1 MDQQPTAPATT
12 GEQSPNTQPCLCLAV
27 TEVSNFVR
35 LQYCERYLALLYER
49 KQLKGGIYA
58 LSSLADPSYK
68 EHGQIA
74 EGEVEKELEKYNYLK
89 LCPKK
94 TKEGVKEEQ
103 KAQIQWED
111 FVEALK
117 NELENF
123 SSDREKKYYAREVE
137 ICTKV
142 HDFCLIGRIDFIL
155 VDITKVGE
163 QNTGDN
169 TPNQRQNEKAGTSP
183 ASQNSEANALTQS
196 ENPSRSASTEEQNAS
211 KKPINLKL
219 TIIEVKATRHTRSYH
234 YLQLAQYHYILE
246 RGASPLKEYLEQ
258 HLGLPSENI
267 TFAYRLV
274 YADLGAQEISGLFEE
289 PPRESPI
296 GRFKPETF
304 EITKEDL
311 PRLLAEEGP
320 LMRVKKEWEE
330 KREELLKRPYV
341 LNSRCDYCPVNIPCL
356 LKAHENKDIEL
367 LGLSF
372 NANYVLRE
380 EGLKTIDDLA
390 KRDDR
395 ENEAKLKNAISKMDV
410 PIHPEEIRRRA
421 EVNMKR
427 YKGNPGSMS
436 LSHKGTSEEDP
447 LEKGYGNLPDYTEKY
462 GKHKDLIRVYLIV
475 EKDPLM
481 ERLNALVAHVV
492 MKQAPPSKDD
502 DEARKEYRER
512 FKSFIRT
519 KYLPLSPPKW
529 KPEPLAC
536 LEAEQWLWKGEGDSF
551 TIMILRTSQW
561 KGGKEDDCREH
572 GMIRCFLKNLTNEIK
587 NIANGENIKIH
598 FYVWSHQDV
607 KDLLSAILR
616 GGENAVGTLKAFWH
630 LMGLR
635 PEAEGEQLIYSSLKD
650 EIAFRYA
657 VSTTALSVLTLTYL
671 FNSPGQGWFAWPLE
685 VERNLWDSLFSFVYL
700 YKDREYGNWDMSSS
714 DLRNELKRF
723 PKPVRIEVRSCN
735 IDAIPPKD
743 WRKFWKLRKSGSSP
757 SLFESSSEPVDSSTS
772 KKEHKDCCCSSSGEG
787 ANSEE
792 PENSPSVLKASPE
805 ELSGVEPNMD
815 MNEGVEDYLDS
826 TSDRLE
832 EEGPP
837 QGKLFAFSFGRL
849 SKRSQEQQLPLPDLP
864 NPKGKKPSGKSTSTP
879 SGSSPA
885 SPSSKPL
892 IPEYLALKA
901 LALRWIE
908 EGIWPKNTMIDKQP
922 IEKKKLLEFTLSGT
936 EDIIE
941 TCIDFLEID
950 QGAKLARWWEEMRKP
965 SLHRVLEGNALILS
979 NITISESN
987 SEPNNMEM
995 SAKIKDV
1002 SLDLSPEKKD
1012 VSLDLSGLSSFQ
1024 ENDYV
1029 RVRVYKKEEIIGE
1042 LTAQIVQIDW
1052 DKKDIKI
1059 SFPKSYLRESCDKY
1073 KYQRQPLD
1081 KQKSQ
1086 GQSSDKHKSRKQLF
1100 PFVLDSCLKN
1110 EESYT
1115 SCYATL
1121 DKSPSDFVGRNV
1133 HKRLKAL
1140 QERPKKLQKRLKKL
1154 QGRLKKLQKRLKKLQ
1169 GPNRDKLEGILRELE
1184 ETSKELRE
1192 LEETSKELKGILKEP
1207 PEACDPLPDWIN
1219 ICRKCAEFLKKE
1231 DYLNESQAK
1240 ALDNLLSSRIFL
1252 LQGPPGTGKT
1262 QTTAVAILMYAL
1274 CVLDEKGGCIAVA
1287 SHTNTAIEN
1296 LYDRVVKMFSKL
1308 SEAKQDQKWRE
1319 SLNKIRLCYIKYC
1332 LGEKEIKDKQT
1343 GDEKCSQECR
1353 GCKCGNDQNVKLILF
1368 GTTSDILKLFQ
1379 EETEKINEKI
1389 RKKEQCILYNKEFL
1403 KPFDVL
1409 VVDEASMMV
1418 FPHFVALASLIDY
1431 KKEWRIMLAGDHRQL
1446 SPIVHREWEE
1456 EDRPG
1461 VQRFLP
1467 YMSVFEWF
1475 LQRKEEAKL
1484 NDTQIKDTQIK
1495 VERLSHSHRLP
1506 LVLRRLIQPLYDRDK
1521 ILLTGKSAN
1530 SEKDASK
1537 STFKSIHSIYSYIA
1551 NTPDALYLL
1560 VHDEQESTKSNPLEA
1575 EIVKE
1580 IVEELLHKEITDKL
1594 LVHKEIVEKLLV
1606 RDEQESTKSNPLEA
1620 EIAKKIVKEI
1630 VEKLPKDSQD
1640 NSRKSITPKDIAV
1653 VTPFR
1658 RHRALLKET
1667 LKDFVSEGLVVDT
1680 VERLQGGERKVIIY
1694 SAAVSSPSALM
1705 DLQEFI
1711 LDVTRTNVA
1720 FSRAQEKLIVVV
1732 SQSVLDY
1739 VPVEEEQYEDAVLWK
1754 SLRRICSRK
1763 LLTCEYAVLG
1773 DDEKSSSP
1781 GLITKRPSVCKVTLF
1796 GVDPDKIHE
1805 EKAAK
1810 ADSQEAEP
1818 QGAETSSEAA
1828 S

>member
-1 MDQQPTAPATT
+1 MDQQPTTSATT
-12 GEQSPNTQPCLCLAV
+12 GQQSPNTQPCLCLAV

-74 EGEVEKELEKYNYLK
+74 EGEVEEKLK
-89 LCPKK
+89 RNGYIPLSGNGTNEDNENKK
-94 TKEGVKEEQ
+94 TEDGVKKEQ

-111 FVEALK
+111 FVKA
-117 NELENF
+117 LENKLEEF
-123 SSDREKKYYAREVE
+123 IKEGSKEKKYYARELE
-137 ICTKV
+137 ICTKI

-163 QNTGDN
+163 QNTSDN

-183 ASQNSEANALTQS
+183 ASQNSEANTLTQS

-219 TIIEVKATRHTRSYH
+219 TIIEVKATRHSRSYH

-246 RGASPLKEYLEQ
+246 GGASPLKKYLEQ

-267 TFAYRLV
+267 TFEYRLV

-330 KREELLKRPYV
+330 KKEELLKRPYV

-390 KRDDR
+390 KQ
-395 ENEAKLKNAISKMDV
+395 ENEEKLKKAISKMDV
-410 PIHPEEIRRRA
+410 PIHPVEIRRRA
-421 EVNMKR
+421 EVNKR
-427 YKGNPGSMS
+427 RYEGKPGSM
-436 LSHKGTSEEDP
+436 LLYYKGTSEEDS
-447 LEKGYGNLPDYTEKY
+447 LKKGFGNLPDYTE
-462 GKHKDLIRVYLIV
+462 KHKDLIRVYLIV

-492 MKQAPPSKDD
+492 MKQVPHYKDK
-502 DEARKEYRER
+502 EAREKYRESL
-512 FKSFIRT
+512 KSFIREN
-519 KYLPLSPPKW
+519 YLPLPSGKG
-529 KPEPLAC
+529 KPTPLAC
-536 LEAEQWLWKGEGDSF
+536 LEAEQWLWKRKGDSF
-551 TIMILRTSQW
+551 TIMILRTSEW
-561 KGGKEDDCREH
+561 KGGKEDDDKEH
-572 GMIRCFLKNLTNEIK
+572 RMICCFLKNLIDEIR
-587 NIANGENIKIH
+587 NIAKEENKKPDEAKEENTKPDETKEKEENKKEENVKPNETKEEKIKIH

-616 GGENAVGTLKAFWH
+616 GGKNAVGTLKAFWH

-635 PEAEGEQLIYSSLKD
+635 PEAKGEQLIYSSLKD

-657 VSTTALSVLTLTYL
+657 VSTTALSVLSLTYL
-671 FNSPGQGWFAWPLE
+671 FNSPGQGWFPWQE
-685 VERNLWDSLFSFVYL
+685 KVVEKLWDSLFSFVYL
-700 YKDREYGNWDMSSS
+700 TTRDWYWKQHALINERINF
-714 DLRNELKRF
+714 LLKELK
-723 PKPVRIEVRSCN
+723 KVEEKSENEKIRIEVRSCN
-735 IDAIPPKD
+735 LDAIPPKD
-743 WRKFWKLRKSGSSP
+743 WRDFWKSKSSP
-757 SLFESSSEPVDSSTS
+757 SLPGSSSEPIDSSTS
-772 KKEHKDCCCSSSGEG
+772 EKEHKDCCCSPSDKG
-787 ANSEE
+787 ASSEE
-792 PENSPSVLKASPE
+792 LEKSPSAPEASPE
-805 ELSGVEPNMD
+805 ESSGGEPTMD
-815 MNEGVEDYLDS
+815 MNEGAEDYLDS
-826 TSDRLE
+826 TSDRSE
-832 EEGPP
+832 EGGPP
-837 QGKLFAFSFGRL
+837 QGELFAFYFGRPS
-849 SKRSQEQQLPLPDLP
+849 SKGQPRKHEENQPSLFDSP
-864 NPKGKKPSGKSTSTP
+864 NPKDKQPSEKSTST
-879 SGSSPA
+879 SSESSPA
-885 SPSSKPL
+885 SPGSKPL
-892 IPEYLALKA
+892 IPEFLASKA

-908 EGIWPKNTMIDKQP
+908 EGIWPKNKMIDKQP
-922 IEKKKLLEFTLSGT
+922 IEKTELPEFTLPGA

-965 SLHRVLEGNALILS
+965 PLHRVLEGNALILS
-979 NITISESN
+979 NITISN
-987 SEPNNMEM
+987 RKM
-995 SAKIKDV
+995 SAKIEEIPAV
-1002 SLDLSPEKKD
+1002 PA
-1012 VSLDLSGLSSFQ
+1012 DLSGLATFQ
-1024 ENDYV
+1024 EKDYV
-1029 RVRVYKKEEIIGE
+1029 RVRVYEEIENEGKKKRRIICQFTGKIIR
-1042 LTAQIVQIDW
+1042 LDW
-1052 DKKDIKI
+1052 DRKKIKI
-1059 SFPKSYLRESCDKY
+1059 NFRNS
-1073 KYQRQPLD
+1073 RQKP
-1081 KQKSQ
+1081 
-1086 GQSSDKHKSRKQLF
+1086 
-1100 PFVLDSCLKN
+1100 PFVLRSYLKEVSN
-1110 EESYT
+1110 PS
-1115 SCYATL
+1115 YATL
-1121 DKSPSDFVGRNV
+1121 DKSPSDFVGQKV
-1133 HKRLKAL
+1133 H
-1140 QERPKKLQKRLKKL
+1140 ERLKKL
-1154 QGRLKKLQKRLKKLQ
+1154 QGQDRDVLKR
-1169 GPNRDKLEGILRELE
+1169 ILM
-1184 ETSKELRE
+1184 
-1192 LEETSKELKGILKEP
+1192 EP
-1207 PEACDPLPDWIN
+1207 PEACDPPRDWID
-1219 ICRKCAEFLKKE
+1219 ICREYAEFLKE
-1231 DYLNESQAK
+1231 GNGLNESQAK

-1274 CVLDEKGGCIAVA
+1274 CVLGEEGGCIAVA
-1287 SHTNTAIEN
+1287 SHTNTAIGE
-1296 LYDRVVKMFSKL
+1296 LYNRVVEMFSKL
-1308 SEAKQDQKWRE
+1308 SEAKQDKECRE

-1332 LGEKEIKDKQT
+1332 LYGKEIKDCLNEDEIKDEQT

-1353 GCKCGNDQNVKLILF
+1353 GCKRGNDQNVKLILF
-1368 GTTSDILKLFQ
+1368 GTTNDILKLFQ
-1379 EETEKINEKI
+1379 EKPQKDKEKL
-1389 RKKEQCILYNKEFL
+1389 RKKDQCSLYGKEFL
-1403 KPFDVL
+1403 KYDVL

-1431 KKEWRIMLAGDHRQL
+1431 KKDQWRIMLAGDHRQL

-1461 VQRFLP
+1461 VQRYLP

-1475 LQRKEEAKL
+1475 LQRKEEANL
-1484 NDTQIKDTQIK
+1484 KDTQVK
-1495 VERLSHSHRLP
+1495 VERLSFSHRLP
-1506 LVLRRLIQPLYDRDK
+1506 LVLRKLIQPLYDRDN
-1521 ILLTGKSAN
+1521 ILLTGKSKN

-1537 STFKSIHSIYSYIA
+1537 STSKSIHSIYSYIA
-1551 NTPDALYLL
+1551 NTLDSLYLL

-1575 EIVKE
+1575 KIVKK
-1580 IVEELLHKEITDKL
+1580 IVEELLKDSQDSSPNSITPKDKG
-1594 LVHKEIVEKLLV
+1594 IVE
-1606 RDEQESTKSNPLEA
+1606 ET
-1620 EIAKKIVKEI
+1620 
-1630 VEKLPKDSQD
+1630 PKDSQD
-1640 NSRKSITPKDIAV
+1640 SSRKSITPKDIAV

-1667 LKDFVSEGLVVDT
+1667 LKDFVAKGLVVDT

-1720 FSRAQEKLIVVV
+1720 FSRAKEKLIVVV

-1763 LLTCEYAVLG
+1763 LLTWEDAVSG

-1781 GLITKRPSVCKVTLF
+1781 ELYKVTLF
-1796 GVDPDKIHE
+1796 AVDPDKINE
-1805 EKAAK
+1805 EKAAE

-1818 QGAETSSEAA
+1818 QGAETSSQAA

>member
-1 MDQQPTAPATT
+1 MDQQPTTPATT

-49 KQLKGGIYA
+49 KQLEGGIYA
-58 LSSLADPSYK
+58 LSSQADPSYK

-74 EGEVEKELEKYNYLK
+74 EGEVKKKIEDNGYSRLDIPPSGNGTNEDNEKYNCLK

-94 TKEGVKEEQ
+94 TKEGVKEGQE
-103 KAQIQWED
+103 AQIQWED
-111 FVEALK
+111 FVEALAK
-117 NELENF
+117 KLEEF
-123 SSDREKKYYAREVE
+123 IKEGSKEKKYYAREVE

-155 VDITKVGE
+155 IDITKVGE
-163 QNTGDN
+163 QNTSDN
-169 TPNQRQNEKAGTSP
+169 TPNQRQNEKAGASP
-183 ASQNSEANALTQS
+183 ASQNAEANALTQS

-219 TIIEVKATRHTRSYH
+219 TIIEVKATRRSRSYH

-258 HLGLPSENI
+258 RLGLPSENI

-320 LMRVKKEWEE
+320 LMRVKKEWE
-330 KREELLKRPYV
+330 KKKEELLKRPYV

-390 KRDDR
+390 KQ
-395 ENEAKLKNAISKMDV
+395 ENEAKLKKAISKMDV
-410 PIHPEEIRRRA
+410 PIHPVEIRLRA
-421 EVNMKR
+421 EVNKR
-427 YKGNPGSMS
+427 RYEGASESKLLFEP
-436 LSHKGTSEEDP
+436 GTSGKDSWG
-447 LEKGYGNLPDYTEKY
+447 KGFGNLPDYTEKY

-492 MKQAPPSKDD
+492 MRQKTLPKGYNALKRFIETNYLLSGKW
-502 DEARKEYRER
+502 ERK
-512 FKSFIRT
+512 
-519 KYLPLSPPKW
+519 
-529 KPEPLAC
+529 PLAC
-536 LEAEQWLWKGEGDSF
+536 LEAEQWLWKGKGDVEGKGDSF

-561 KGGKEDDCREH
+561 KGGKEDDRKEH
-572 GMIRCFLKNLTNEIK
+572 GMICCFLKNLTDEIK
-587 NIANGENIKIH
+587 NIAKEENIKIH

-671 FNSPGQGWFAWPLE
+671 FNPPKQGWFPWPKD
-685 VERNLWDSLFSFVYL
+685 VVKRLWDSLFSFVYL
-700 YKDREYGNWDMSSS
+700 REGRNRYK
-714 DLRNELKRF
+714 LRNKRIRFLLKELNKLR
-723 PKPVRIEVRSCN
+723 KKLKLENLRIEVRSCN
-735 IDAIPPKD
+735 IDAIPPKY
-743 WRKFWKLRKSGSSP
+743 WREFWKSNGPMGLP
-757 SLFESSSEPVDSSTS
+757 TSEE
-772 KKEHKDCCCSSSGEG
+772 EHKDCCCSSSEEG
-787 ANSEE
+787 ANSEKS
-792 PENSPSVLKASPE
+792 NKSSSALGASSE
-805 ELSGVEPNMD
+805 ESSGGERNMD
-815 MNEGVEDYLDS
+815 MNEGAEDYLDS
-826 TSDRLE
+826 TSDRSE
-832 EEGPP
+832 EGGPP
-837 QGKLFAFSFGRL
+837 QGKLFAFSFGRPP
-849 SKRSQEQQLPLPDLP
+849 KRSQEQELPFPDLP
-864 NPKGKKPSGKSTSTP
+864 NPKDKEPSGKSTST
-879 SGSSPA
+879 SSRSSPA
-885 SPSSKPL
+885 SPRFKPL
-892 IPEYLALKA
+892 IPKYLALRA

-908 EGIWPKNTMIDKQP
+908 EGILPKNRDIDKQP
-922 IEKKKLLEFTLSGT
+922 IEKTELQKFTLSGA

-950 QGAKLARWWEEMRKP
+950 QGAKLARWEEEMRKP
-965 SLHRVLEGNALILS
+965 PLHRVLEGNALILS
-979 NITISESN
+979 DVTISN
-987 SEPNNMEM
+987 GEM
-995 SAKIKDV
+995 DAKIKEIPDV
-1002 SLDLSPEKKD
+1002 PA
-1012 VSLDLSGLSSFQ
+1012 DLSGLSSFQ
-1024 ENDYV
+1024 EKDYV
-1029 RVRVYKKEEIIGE
+1029 RVYVKGVGETYEFTGEITQ
-1042 LTAQIVQIDW
+1042 LDW
-1052 DKKDIKI
+1052 NEKDIKI
-1059 SFPKSYLRESCDKY
+1059 RCIY
-1073 KYQRQPLD
+1073 
-1081 KQKSQ
+1081 SQ
-1086 GQSSDKHKSRKQLF
+1086 SER
-1100 PFVLDSCLKN
+1100 PFVLHGYFKELSNPSD
-1110 EESYT
+1110 
-1115 SCYATL
+1115 YATL
-1121 DKSPSDFVGRNV
+1121 DKSPSDLVGLKV
-1133 HKRLKAL
+1133 YKRLK
-1140 QERPKKLQKRLKKL
+1140 E
-1154 QGRLKKLQKRLKKLQ
+1154 LQ
-1169 GPNRDKLEGILRELE
+1169 GPDGNDLKEILV
-1184 ETSKELRE
+1184 
-1192 LEETSKELKGILKEP
+1192 EP
-1207 PEACDPLPDWIN
+1207 PEACDPPPDWIK
-1219 ICRKCAEFLKKE
+1219 ICRQCAEFLKKE
-1231 DYLNESQAK
+1231 KYLNESQAK

-1262 QTTAVAILMYAL
+1262 QTTAVAILLYAL
-1274 CVLDEKGGCIAVA
+1274 CVLDENDGGCIAVA
-1287 SHTNTAIEN
+1287 SHTNTAIEE
-1296 LYDRVVKMFSKL
+1296 LYNRVVKMFSKL
-1308 SEAKQDQKWRE
+1308 SEAEQDQKWRE

-1332 LGEKEIKDKQT
+1332 LKKKEIKDKQT
-1343 GDEKCSQECR
+1343 GDEKCI

-1368 GTTSDILKLFQ
+1368 GTTNDILELVQRKPQKNKEKLRA
-1379 EETEKINEKI
+1379 KD
-1389 RKKEQCILYNKEFL
+1389 QCSLYDKEFL
-1403 KPFDVL
+1403 ESFDVL

-1431 KKEWRIMLAGDHRQL
+1431 EKDCRIMLAGDHRQL

-1484 NDTQIKDTQIK
+1484 KDTQVK
-1495 VERLSHSHRLP
+1495 VERLSFSHRLP
-1506 LVLRRLIQPLYDRDK
+1506 LVLRRLIQPLYDRDN
-1521 ILLTGKSAN
+1521 ILLTGESKN

-1537 STFKSIHSIYSYIA
+1537 STSKSIHSIYSYIA
-1551 NTPDALYLL
+1551 NTPDSLYLL
-1560 VHDEQESTKSNPLEA
+1560 VH
-1575 EIVKE
+1575 
-1580 IVEELLHKEITDKL
+1580 
-1594 LVHKEIVEKLLV
+1594 
-1606 RDEQESTKSNPLEA
+1606 DEQESTKSNPLEA

-1630 VEKLPKDSQD
+1630 VEKLLKDSQD
-1640 NSRKSITPKDIAV
+1640 SSRKSITPKDIAV

-1667 LKDFVSEGLVVDT
+1667 LKDFVGEGLVVDT

-1763 LLTCEYAVLG
+1763 LLTCEYAVSG
-1773 DDEKSSSP
+1773 DDEKSTSL
-1781 GLITKRPSVCKVTLF
+1781 GLITKRPSVYKVTLF
-1796 GVDPDKIHE
+1796 AVDPDKINE

-1818 QGAETSSEAA
+1818 QGAETSSQAA